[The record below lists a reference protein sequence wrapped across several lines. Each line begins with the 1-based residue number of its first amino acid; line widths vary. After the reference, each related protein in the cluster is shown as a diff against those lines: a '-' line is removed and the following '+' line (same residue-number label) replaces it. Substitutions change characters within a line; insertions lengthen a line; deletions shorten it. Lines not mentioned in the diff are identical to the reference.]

1 FLIDGKSLQ
10 NRSHSKLKA
19 EDLANIKIPVENNS
33 APASE
38 LNLKIGDRVI
48 HPVFGNGAIINLVG
62 GVVTVSFDNKSYGIK
77 KLALSVAPLEKLYD

>member
-1 FLIDGKSLQ
+1 MKQI
-10 NRSHSKLKA
+10 A
-19 EDLANIKIPVENNS
+19 

-48 HPVFGNGAIINLVG
+48 HPVFGKGAIINLIG
-62 GVVTVSFDNKSYGIK
+62 GVVTISFENKSYGIK